1 MITQTNLNSIYETSV
16 RITEEPSCLLS
27 KKLLKKKPKLFVY
40 LGAKRLEIPNR
51 AIIAKYLSSNRG

>member
-27 KKLLKKKPKLFVY
+27 KKLLKKAEIIRVFRRQKTRDPKP
-40 LGAKRLEIPNR
+40 
-51 AIIAKYLSSNRG
+51 SNYSRISQL